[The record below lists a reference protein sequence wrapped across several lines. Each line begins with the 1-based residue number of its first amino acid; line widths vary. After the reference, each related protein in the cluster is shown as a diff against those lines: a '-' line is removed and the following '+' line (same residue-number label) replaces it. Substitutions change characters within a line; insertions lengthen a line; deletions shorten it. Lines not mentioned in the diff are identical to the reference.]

1 MISAPHTGRHGFS
14 GRQGIFADVQWGCG
28 ISKNS
33 CVKPKRNL
41 KGRTHM
47 VINELRTYTT
57 MPSASYMTAR
67 LAQDGTIDKEHMR
80 MVQELMQQ
88 AIRFCEFTV
97 REDRES
103 REIFIG
109 ASLNVLAPNIPIN
122 IIKQQLA
129 IMEEARD
136 NYRLRNSPS
145 YRF

>member
-1 MISAPHTGRHGFS
+1 
-14 GRQGIFADVQWGCG
+14 
-28 ISKNS
+28 
-33 CVKPKRNL
+33 
-41 KGRTHM
+41 M

-57 MPSASYMTAR
+57 MPSSSYMTAR

-97 REDRES
+97 REDKER

-129 IMEEARD
+129 IMEEAKD
-136 NYRLRNSPS
+136 NHRLRNSPS
-145 YRF
+145 YRI